1 MQLKQYWPLLT
12 TILIISAL
20 FIAKT
25 QLSGTQ
31 FDPATNA
38 KISGPAIILFRGDNS
53 PNCQIIHQLVSDAEQ
68 RYGKKITFR
77 QFDWSSDNPLIKK
90 YKVRFLP
97 TVLFIDKKD
106 QEVTRTVGESPAV
119 QARLKK
125 ILTHPDVLLMP

>member
-31 FDPATNA
+31 LDPATNST
-38 KISGPAIILFRGDNS
+38 ISGPAIILFRGDNS
-53 PNCQIIHQLVSDAEQ
+53 PNCRIIQKLVSDAGQ
-68 RYGKKITFR
+68 RYGKQITFR

-97 TVLFIDKKD
+97 TVLLIDKKGK
-106 QEVTRTVGESPAV
+106 EVARTVGESPVV

-125 ILTHPDVLLMP
+125 ILTHPDALLMP